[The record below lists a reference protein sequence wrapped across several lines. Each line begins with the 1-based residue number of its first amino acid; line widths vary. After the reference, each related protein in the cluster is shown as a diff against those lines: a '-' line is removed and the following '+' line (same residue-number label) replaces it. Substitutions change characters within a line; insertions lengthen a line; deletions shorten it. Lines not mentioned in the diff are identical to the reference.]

1 MQLVSIYITIG
12 ALISN
17 LFFMGDA
24 GTCSV
29 CGAEEI
35 DINEDEMCSDCAK
48 NDGVDFKGDDENT
61 LDMGLEEDEI

>member
-1 MQLVSIYITIG
+1 
-12 ALISN
+12 
-17 LFFMGDA
+17 MGGT

-48 NDGVDFKGDDENT
+48 NDGVDFKGDDENK
-61 LDMGLEEDEI
+61 LDMGLDEDEM